1 MGKAEQASK
10 RPRMAMTAPPPVRIP
25 PTQLLIG
32 GQWVEAASGQAFETR
47 NPATEEVIANVAKA
61 DKADADRAVIAARK
75 ALAEGPWGTMRAS
88 ERSRL
93 MFAFAALVRKNE
105 DAISALESLDG
116 GKPISSVRRQDYPAM
131 VDCLEY
137 YAGWPDKIMGDVVP
151 VRPDALT
158 YIERVPVGVV
168 AAIVPWNFPLMN
180 SMWKIAP
187 ALACGCTL
195 VLKPASETPLT
206 ALLLGELALEAGIP
220 PGVLNILPGPGTG
233 AGMSLVTNPDVD
245 KISFTG
251 SPGVGK
257 TIMQGA
263 APFITR
269 LTLELGGKSP
279 NIIFDDADIDAA
291 VKGAAAGIFF
301 NSGQVCSAGS
311 RVLVQEAVYD
321 KFCEA
326 MVARSK
332 TLKVGDPLDEKT
344 YMGPIISQK
353 QLSSIM
359 GYIDSGKS
367 EGATLLSGGDR
378 VGTKGYFMEPT
389 VFTNVDNSMKIAR
402 EEIFGPVASIIKFKD
417 EDDAVRISNDSPFS
431 LAAGVWTKDVGLAH
445 AMARKLR
452 AGTVWINTYGQSDTR
467 LPWGGLG
474 GDSGMGRDLGPAAID
489 NYTDK
494 KTIWVNLR
502 R

>member
-1 MGKAEQASK
+1 
-10 RPRMAMTAPPPVRIP
+10 MALTAPPQIPVRLP

-32 GQWVEAASGQAFETR
+32 GSWVDAASGETFETR
-47 NPATEEVIANVAKA
+47 NPATEELIANVAKA
-61 DKADADRAVIAARK
+61 DKADADRAVRAARA
-75 ALAEGPWGTMRAS
+75 ALEEGPWATMRAS

-93 MFAFAALVRKNE
+93 MFKFAEQVRE
-105 DAISALESLDG
+105 HQEAIIALESLDG

-131 VDCLEY
+131 LDCLEY

-158 YIERVPVGVV
+158 YIDRFPVGVV
-168 AAIVPWNFPLMN
+168 GAIVPWNFPLMN

-187 ALACGCTL
+187 ALACGCTI

-206 ALLLGELALEAGIP
+206 ALLLGELALAAGIP
-220 PGVLNILPGPGTG
+220 PGVLNILPGPGTA

-251 SPGVGK
+251 SPAVGK
-257 TIMQGA
+257 TIMNGA

-279 NIIFDDADIDAA
+279 NIIFEDADVESA

-311 RVLVQEAVYD
+311 RVLVHESIYER
-321 KFCEA
+321 FCEL
-326 MVARSK
+326 MVARSL

-344 YMGPIISQK
+344 YMGPIISKK
-353 QLSSIM
+353 QLTSVM
-359 GYIDSGKS
+359 GYIDSGS
-367 EGATLLSGGDR
+367 IEGATLLSGGKR
-378 VGTKGYFMEPT
+378 VGTKGYFLEPT
-389 VFTNVDNSMKIAR
+389 VFANVDNSMKIAR
-402 EEIFGPVASIIKFKD
+402 EEIFGPVAAVIKFKD
-417 EDDAVRISNDSPFS
+417 EAEAVRIANDSPFS
-431 LAAGVWTKDVGLAH
+431 LAAGVWTKDVARAH
-445 AMARKLR
+445 AMARKLH
-452 AGTVWINTYGQSDTR
+452 AGTVWVNTYGQSDTR

-494 KTIWVNLR
+494 KTVWINLR

>member
-1 MGKAEQASK
+1 LPS
-10 RPRMAMTAPPPVRIP
+10 
-25 PTQLLIG
+25 TQLLIG
-32 GQWVEAASGQAFETR
+32 GEWVAAASGKTFETR
-47 NPATEEVIANVAKA
+47 NPATEDLIANVAQA
-61 DKADADRAVIAARK
+61 GPEDADRAVRAARA
-75 ALAEGPWGTMRAS
+75 ALEGPWGTMRAA

-93 MFAFAALVRKNE
+93 LFKFAQLVRERE
-105 DAISALESLDG
+105 DEIIALESLDG

-151 VRPDALT
+151 VRGDALT
-158 YIERVPVGVV
+158 YIDRIPVGVV

-187 ALACGCTL
+187 ALACGCTM

-206 ALLLGELALEAGIP
+206 ALLLGEIALAAGIP
-220 PGVLNILPGPGTG
+220 SGVLNILPGPGSA
-233 AGMSLVTNPDVD
+233 AGMSLVRNPDVD

-251 SPGVGK
+251 SPAVGK
-257 TIMQGA
+257 TIMEAA

-279 NIIFDDADIDAA
+279 NIIFEDADVESA

-311 RVLVQEAVYD
+311 RVLVHASVYD
-321 KFCEA
+321 RFCEA

-353 QLSSIM
+353 QLTSIM

-367 EGATLLSGGDR
+367 EGATLLSGGER

-402 EEIFGPVASIIKFKD
+402 EEIFGPVAAVIKFKD
-417 EDDAVRISNDSPFS
+417 EDEAVRIANDSPFS
-431 LAAGVWTKDVGLAH
+431 LAAGVWTKDVGRAH
-445 AMARKLR
+445 AMARKLH

>member
-1 MGKAEQASK
+1 
-10 RPRMAMTAPPPVRIP
+10 MAMTAPTHAQIRIP
-25 PTQLLIG
+25 PTKLLIG
-32 GQWVEAASGQAFETR
+32 GSWVDAATGKTFETR
-47 NPATEEVIANVAKA
+47 DPATEELIANVAQA
-61 DKADADRAVIAARK
+61 GPEDAGRAVRAARA
-75 ALAEGPWGTMRAS
+75 ALEDGPWGTMRAS

-93 MFAFAALVRKNE
+93 MFKFADLVRANAQ
-105 DAISALESLDG
+105 AIIALESLDG

-131 VDCLEY
+131 LDCLEY

-151 VRPDALT
+151 VRSDALT

-187 ALACGCTL
+187 ALACGCAV

-220 PGVLNILPGPGTG
+220 PGVLNILPGPGAA

-251 SPGVGK
+251 SPAVGK
-257 TIMQGA
+257 TIMHAA

-279 NIIFDDADIDAA
+279 NIIFSDADVEAA
-291 VKGAAAGIFF
+291 VKGASAGIFF

-311 RVLVQEAVYD
+311 RVLVHESIYER
-321 KFCEA
+321 FCELMA
-326 MVARSK
+326 ARSK
-332 TLKVGDPLDEKT
+332 TLKVGDPQDEKT

-353 QLSSIM
+353 QLTSVM
-359 GYIDSGKS
+359 GYIDSGKN
-367 EGATLLSGGDR
+367 EGANLLSGGAR
-378 VGTKGYFMEPT
+378 VGTKGYFLEPT

-402 EEIFGPVASIIKFKD
+402 EEIFGPVAAVMKFKD
-417 EDDAVRISNDSPFS
+417 EDEAVRIANDSPFS
-431 LAAGVWTKDVGLAH
+431 LAAGIWTKDVARAH
-445 AMARKLR
+445 GMVRKLH
-452 AGTVWINTYGQSDTR
+452 AGTVWVNTYGQSDTR

-474 GDSGMGRDLGPAAID
+474 GDSEMGRDLGPAAID

-494 KTIWVNLR
+494 KTVWVNLR

>member
-1 MGKAEQASK
+1 MT
-10 RPRMAMTAPPPVRIP
+10 MTAPPQAPIRIP
-25 PTQLLIG
+25 PTKLLIG
-32 GQWVEAASGQAFETR
+32 GAWLDAAGGKTFETR
-47 NPATEEVIANVAKA
+47 NPATEELIATVAQA
-61 DKADADRAVIAARK
+61 GPPDADRAVRAARA
-75 ALAEGPWGTMRAS
+75 ALESGPWGTMRAS

-93 MFAFAALVRKNE
+93 MFKFADLVRE
-105 DAISALESLDG
+105 QQAAIIALESLDG

-131 VDCLEY
+131 LDCLEY

-187 ALACGCTL
+187 ALACGCAV

-220 PGVLNILPGPGTG
+220 PGVLNILPGPGTA
-233 AGMSLVTNPDVD
+233 AGMSLV
-245 KISFTG
+245 ISFTG

-257 TIMQGA
+257 TIMNGA

-279 NIIFDDADIDAA
+279 NIIFDDADVEAA
-291 VKGAAAGIFF
+291 VKGASAGIFF

-311 RVLVQEAVYD
+311 RVLVHESIYER
-321 KFCEA
+321 FCEL

-353 QLSSIM
+353 QLTSVM

-367 EGATLLSGGDR
+367 EGANLLSGGAR
-378 VGTKGYFMEPT
+378 VGTKGYFLEPT

-402 EEIFGPVASIIKFKD
+402 EEIFGPVAAVIKFKD
-417 EDDAVRISNDSPFS
+417 EAEAVRIANDSPFS
-431 LAAGVWTKDVGLAH
+431 LAAGVWTKDVARAH
-445 AMARKLR
+445 AMVRKLR
-452 AGTVWINTYGQSDTR
+452 AGTVWVNTYGQSDTR

-494 KTIWVNLR
+494 KTVWVNLR

>member
-1 MGKAEQASK
+1 
-10 RPRMAMTAPPPVRIP
+10 MAITAPPQTAIRIP

-32 GQWVEAASGQAFETR
+32 GAWVDAASGQTFETR
-47 NPATEEVIANVAKA
+47 NPATEELIANVAQAGKE
-61 DKADADRAVIAARK
+61 DADRAVVAARK
-75 ALAEGPWGTMRAS
+75 ALEDGPWGTMRAS

-93 MFAFAALVRKNE
+93 LFAFADLVRKNS
-105 DAISALESLDG
+105 DAISNLESLDG

-131 VDCLEY
+131 LDCLEY

-158 YIERVPVGVV
+158 YIDRVPVGVV

-187 ALACGCTL
+187 ALACGCTM

-220 PGVLNILPGPGTG
+220 PGVLNILPGPGTA

-279 NIIFDDADIDAA
+279 NIIFADADVDAA

-311 RVLVQEAVYD
+311 RVLVHESVYD

-344 YMGPIISQK
+344 YMGPIISKK

-367 EGATLLSGGDR
+367 EGATLLSGGER

-402 EEIFGPVASIIKFKD
+402 EEIFGPVAAVIRFKD
-417 EDDAVRISNDSPFS
+417 EAEAVRIANDSPFS

-445 AMARKLR
+445 AMARKLH

>member
-1 MGKAEQASK
+1 MTLAASPQA
-10 RPRMAMTAPPPVRIP
+10 PVRLP

-32 GQWVEAASGQAFETR
+32 GEWVPAASGKTFATR
-47 NPATEEVIANVAKA
+47 DPATEEIIAEIAQA
-61 DKADADRAVIAARK
+61 GPEDADRAVRAARK
-75 ALAEGPWGTMRAS
+75 AFEGPWSALRAA

-93 MFAFAALVRKNE
+93 MFKFAELVRE
-105 DAISALESLDG
+105 RQEEIIALESLDG
-116 GKPISSVRRQDYPAM
+116 GKPINAVRRQDYPAM
-131 VDCLEY
+131 LDCLEY
-137 YAGWPDKIMGDVVP
+137 YAGWPDKIMGDIVP

-158 YIERVPVGVV
+158 YIDRMPVGVV

-187 ALACGCTL
+187 ALACGCTV

-206 ALLLGELALEAGIP
+206 ALLLGELALAAGIP
-220 PGVLNILPGPGTG
+220 PGVLNILPGPGTA
-233 AGMSLVTNPDVD
+233 AGMSLVANPDVD

-251 SPGVGK
+251 SPAVGK
-257 TIMQGA
+257 TIMGAA

-279 NIIFDDADIDAA
+279 NIIFDDADVDFA
-291 VKGAAAGIFF
+291 VKAAAAGIFF

-311 RVLVQEAVYD
+311 RVLVQESIYE
-321 KFCEA
+321 KFCDA
-326 MVARSK
+326 MVRRSL
-332 TLKVGDPLDEKT
+332 TLKVGDPRAEDT

-353 QLSSIM
+353 QLDTVM
-359 GYIDSGKS
+359 GYIDAGNN
-367 EGATLLSGGDR
+367 EGAKLASGGKR
-378 VGTKGYFMEPT
+378 VGTKGYFLEPT

-402 EEIFGPVASIIKFKD
+402 EEIFGPVAAVIKFKD
-417 EDDAVRISNDSPFS
+417 EAEAVRLANDSPFS
-431 LAAGVWTKDVGLAH
+431 LAAGVWTRDVARAH
-445 AMARKLR
+445 DMARKLH
-452 AGTVWINTYGQSDTR
+452 AGTVWVNTYGQSDTR

-494 KTIWVNLR
+494 KTIWVNLKR
-502 R
+502 

>member
-1 MGKAEQASK
+1 
-10 RPRMAMTAPPPVRIP
+10 MAITSPPPAPIRIP
-25 PTQLLIG
+25 PTKLLIG
-32 GQWVEAASGQAFETR
+32 GAWVDAESGQTFETR
-47 NPATEEVIANVAKA
+47 NPATEELIADVARA
-61 DKADADRAVIAARK
+61 GKADADRAVRAARS
-75 ALAEGPWGTMRAS
+75 AFEDGPWGSMRAS

-93 MFAFAALVRKNE
+93 MFTFAELVRAHQ
-105 DAISALESLDG
+105 DAIVALESLDG

-131 VDCLEY
+131 LDCLEY

-158 YIERVPVGVV
+158 YIDRIPVGVV
-168 AAIVPWNFPLMN
+168 GAIVPWNFPLMN

-187 ALACGCTL
+187 ALACGCTV

-206 ALLLGELALEAGIP
+206 ALLLGELALAAGIP
-220 PGVLNILPGPGTG
+220 PGVLNVLPGPGTA

-251 SPGVGK
+251 SPAVGK
-257 TIMQGA
+257 LIMNGA

-279 NIIFDDADIDAA
+279 NIIFADADVEAA

-311 RVLVQEAVYD
+311 RVLVHESIYER
-321 KFCEA
+321 FCEL
-326 MVARSK
+326 MVARSL

-353 QLSSIM
+353 QLSSVM
-359 GYIDSGKS
+359 GYIDAGSS
-367 EGATLLSGGDR
+367 EGATLLSGGKR
-378 VGTKGYFMEPT
+378 VGTKGYFLEPT

-402 EEIFGPVASIIKFKD
+402 EEIFGPVAAVIKFKD
-417 EDDAVRISNDSPFS
+417 EDEAVRIANDSPFS
-431 LAAGVWTKDVGLAH
+431 LAAGVWTKDVARAH
-445 AMARKLR
+445 GMARKLH
-452 AGTVWINTYGQSDTR
+452 AGRVWINTYGQSDTR

-502 R
+502 RS